1 MDVCLPH
8 MKNENVIGDPLRMR
22 QVCINILSNAVKYTP
37 PGGFVKVEAWQEDG
51 LVLGYGNFVFRCTD
65 TGVGTVSYTHL
76 DVYKRQGCG

>member
-51 LVLGYGNFVFRCTD
+51 LVLG
-65 TGVGTVSYTHL
+65 
-76 DVYKRQGCG
+76 